1 MIIIFGFKK
10 KNDTKSEK
18 KQSPDKEEKNEIK
31 DNTEKKKLK
40 EKYGVMK
47 EIPERIV
54 EDSPEPLK
62 HIVYPKEEGEAG
74 LHDLILRIE
83 KMDGKLDIIDRF
95 RDDVNERI
103 TQLAEEIGELRT
115 MIMERERSS
124 DKISTEFEKVKDT
137 VSGLEPVKIKTELDK
152 KEKEILENKVKMES
166 LETLVKA
173 LSEENKKFREL
184 MDKIKSFENLTDI
197 SYDIDRKVS
206 KIKEVKDHADMIAS
220 KVENIFSEVNEKMS
234 ELENQRDK
242 IEKLDELTIE
252 MTKMLDEVSVK
263 LTKFVEKKDLKQ
275 FQKEIEEGLN
285 KSKKALPTQP
295 ISRSISKPI
304 PITKPTPMTRR
315 VMPRTDLPQVYSQI
329 SKLKSV
335 VDSQNVVIN
344 NIIQRLRKGEMKG
357 QDQDIRNIMLSLRFY
372 QIMNIL
378 LFVRKPEKIKDYLAE
393 VREIG
398 EEMKTNGIWNKE
410 KESYMKSVLDRLSSN
425 LGLIKD
431 VT

>member
-1 MIIIFGFKK
+1 MIFGFKK
-10 KNDTKSEK
+10 KNDTKPEK

-31 DNTEKKKLK
+31 EKTEKKKLK
-40 EKYGVMK
+40 EKYNVMK

-54 EDSPEPLK
+54 EESPEPLK
-62 HIVYPKEEGEAG
+62 YVVYPKEEGEVG

-83 KMDGKLDIIDRF
+83 KMDGKLDMIDRF
-95 RDDVNERI
+95 RDDVNERV

-115 MIMERERSS
+115 MIMERERSF
-124 DKISTEFEKVKDT
+124 DKIATEFEKVKDT

-152 KEKEILENKVKMES
+152 KEKEILENKVKMER

-173 LSEENKKFREL
+173 LSEENKKFREI

-220 KVENIFSEVNEKMS
+220 KVENIFSELNEKMS

-242 IEKLDELTIE
+242 VEKLDELTIE

-263 LTKFVEKKDLKQ
+263 LSKFVEKKDLKQ
-275 FQKEIEEGLN
+275 FQREIEEELK
-285 KSKKALPTQP
+285 KSKKPLPAQ
-295 ISRSISKPI
+295 SISKPT
-304 PITKPTPMTRR
+304 PGTKPTPMLR
-315 VMPRTDLPQVYSQI
+315 VMPRTDFSQVYSQI

-344 NIIQRLRKGEMKG
+344 NIIQRLGKGEMKG
-357 QDQDIRNIMLSLRFY
+357 QGQDIRNIMLSLRFY

-378 LFVRKPEKIKDYLAE
+378 LFVRKPEKIKNYLAE

-398 EEMKTNGIWNKE
+398 EEMKTNGIWNEE
-410 KESYMKSVLDRLSSN
+410 KESYMKSVLDRLSRN
-425 LGLIKD
+425 LGLIRD